1 MVRGGGYPGRGAR
14 LGGLLL
20 LLEEAVD
27 LEPVGAAAVAAAGLG
42 HADHEALAQAACLAR
57 GAVLLVD
64 DALAVVFA
72 FCYRVQVVV

>member
-1 MVRGGGYPGRGAR
+1 M
-14 LGGLLL
+14 
-20 LLEEAVD
+20 D

-72 FCYRVQVVV
+72 FCYRVQVVVRAPEERLERIENGTLISNFVQ